1 MNEGRR
7 RGLIGLLFRWA
18 GGLRFPWLLGLT
30 ALLFLVDLFLP
41 DILPF
46 ADEILLG
53 MATLVLAAWR
63 RRRDRRP
70 DAATPGTGRAS

>member
-18 GGLRFPWLLGLT
+18 GGLRFPWLLGLA
-30 ALLFLVDLFLP
+30 ALLFLIDLLLP

-53 MATLVLAAWR
+53 LATLVFAAWR
-63 RRRDRRP
+63 RRRGRP
-70 DAATPGTGRAS
+70 DDATPDEGR

>member
-30 ALLFLVDLFLP
+30 ALLFLIDLLVP
-41 DILPF
+41 DLVPF

-53 MATLVLAAWR
+53 MATLGLAAWR
-63 RRRDRRP
+63 RRRERRP
-70 DAATPGTGRAS
+70 DDASQGPGR